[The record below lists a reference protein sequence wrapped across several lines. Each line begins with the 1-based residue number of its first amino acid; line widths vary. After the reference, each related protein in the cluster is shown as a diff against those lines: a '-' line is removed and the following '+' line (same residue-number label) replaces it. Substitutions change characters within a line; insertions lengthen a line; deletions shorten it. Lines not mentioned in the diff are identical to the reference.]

1 MIGRSRV
8 RLNDKTQPTGR
19 VLAVLRPRGGGRGRP
34 PEEDADPAD
43 PGESVPAVGG
53 QQPGTAPRPLQGE
66 TRLCLPVDDDGP
78 QPDVPRDRIRPGG
91 DTTISW
97 DGEPVPDHTT
107 PVKHMQ
113 TIPYEWMDGI
123 LAPGRPPLPGRG
135 WRGDRPAGRR
145 QQRDGDHQVRG
156 GRTSRQEGTRLY
168 G

>member
-1 MIGRSRV
+1 MTKHNRREEYWRFYDHAVVAEAGHLRRTLIRLIRESPCPRSE
-8 RLNDKTQPTGR
+8 GSS
-19 VLAVLRPRGGGRGRP
+19 RGRP
-34 PEEDADPAD
+34 PIHSKEKLDFACLWMMMAYNQTYRVTESDLEE
-43 PGESVPAVGG
+43 
-53 QQPGTAPRPLQGE
+53 
-66 TRLCLPVDDDGP
+66 
-78 QPDVPRDRIRPGG
+78 IR
-91 DTTISW
+91 TIFW

-113 TIPYEWMDGI
+113 TLPYEWMDRI
-123 LAPGRPPLPGRG
+123 LVPGRPPLPGRG